1 MVPGVNR
8 MMEGRVMWC
17 RVSDIQRAG
26 ERIPSGAPGMQPE
39 LFFPD
44 SDPGPER
51 FFQRMI
57 RARNRRFQSE
67 SIANHTSRTK
77 KNFEENLFI
86 Q

>member
-1 MVPGVNR
+1 MVSGQR
-8 MMEGRVMWC
+8 HSTCRGAHSIGRARDAA
-17 RVSDIQRAG
+17 RVI
-26 ERIPSGAPGMQPE
+26 
-39 LFFPD
+39 FPD
-44 SDPGPER
+44 SDPGPES